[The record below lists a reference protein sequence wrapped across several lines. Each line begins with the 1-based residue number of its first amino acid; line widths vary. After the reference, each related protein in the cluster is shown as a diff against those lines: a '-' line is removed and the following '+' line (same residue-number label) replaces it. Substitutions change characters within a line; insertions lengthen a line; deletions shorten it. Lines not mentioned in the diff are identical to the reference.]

1 MSKTVALCLGSG
13 GARGYTHIGV
23 IEALEERGYEVVAIS
38 GCSMGAIVGGFYSA
52 GKLAEYRDWVVGL
65 RYLDV
70 IRLLDISL
78 LSGGMIRGDKIFNV
92 IDELLAGIQIE
103 DLAIPFT
110 AVATDLT
117 GHKEVW
123 FQNGPLAQA
132 VRASAAIPGMLSPV
146 AINGSMMVDGAVLNP
161 LPITPCVSAHA
172 DLIIAVDLSADVPIP
187 DLKPAPKQVKTDEAL
202 ADVKI
207 EVAEKK
213 GPEWFNGFLDKAGG
227 WLDGINKN
235 GRSTPE
241 KIKQKEQ
248 QTEQLGKIAILN
260 RVIDVMGASLTQYKI
275 AGYPPDLLIKIPR
288 NSCEIYEFYRAQE
301 MIDLGKH
308 IADRVLDAYEKGD
321 VSRYGEGLSYK
332 I

>member
-13 GARGYTHIGV
+13 GARGYTHMGV
-23 IEALEERGYEVVAIS
+23 IEALEERGYEIVAIS

-52 GKLAEYRDWVVGL
+52 GKLHEYRDWVVGL
-65 RYLDV
+65 KYLDV
-70 IRLLDISL
+70 IKLLDISL
-78 LSGGMIRGDKIFNV
+78 LAGGMIRGDKIFNI
-92 IDELLAGIQIE
+92 IDELLGGIQIE
-103 DLAIPFT
+103 DLNIPFT

-117 GHKEVW
+117 GFKEVW

-172 DLIIAVDLSADVPIP
+172 DLVMAVDLSADVPIP
-187 DLKPAPKQVKTDEAL
+187 NIYPEVEEDNKAKQADL
-202 ADVKI
+202 
-207 EVAEKK
+207 EKK
-213 GPEWFNGFLDKAGG
+213 GPEWFNGFLDKATS
-227 WLDGINKN
+227 WIDGINLN
-235 GRSTPE
+235 GHKAQHKKVDSE
-241 KIKQKEQ
+241 E
-248 QTEQLGKIAILN
+248 QTEQLGKVAILN
-260 RVIDVMGASLTQYKI
+260 RAIEVMGASLTQYKI

-288 NSCEIYEFYRAQE
+288 DCCETYEFYRAQE

-308 IADRVLDAYEKGD
+308 IAGRVLDAYEQGD

-332 I
+332 R